1 MSIRWKSWKELP
13 LGMVI
18 PEPATSLEFK
28 TGSWRALK
36 PVLDENKCIR
46 CLLCW
51 VHCPEPAIERL
62 EGDRVRIDYNYCKG
76 CGICANVCPVHAIEM
91 VMEGGEE

>member
-1 MSIRWKSWKELP
+1 MSFKWKSWKDLP
-13 LGMVI
+13 IGNI
-18 PEPATSLEFK
+18 ISEPGSSLQFK

-51 VHCPEPAIERL
+51 VHCPEPAIIRL
-62 EGDRVRIDYNYCKG
+62 DDDMVKIDYDYCKG

-91 VMEGGEE
+91 VMEGEE